1 VSILVLSI
9 EVPQRTSTWALLEQP
24 PLEAPCV
31 RFAVRQHP
39 LAPLSGDF
47 FELVDH
53 GDGKVTALI
62 ADVSGNGP
70 SAASLGQRVR
80 REMRRRAVAGASP
93 AGVLGGTNNWLE
105 RQGLCDR
112 FVCSTVVRIDLRE
125 GEAVV
130 ASAGHFM
137 PLVKLRPGH
146 AALLEGP
153 AGPPLGVVA
162 DQSYPSTAFRLS
174 LGEVLILVTDGI
186 SDVLAGPLDS
196 LGQRGLTHLVAGGPV
211 DLDELCQVVFETTS
225 AAVGADA
232 MVVALRAA

>member
-1 VSILVLSI
+1 LG
-9 EVPQRTSTWALLEQP
+9 QP
-24 PLEAPCV
+24 PLAGPAV

-47 FELVDH
+47 FEMVDH

-70 SAASLGQRVR
+70 AAASLGQRVR
-80 REMRRRAVAGASP
+80 REMRRRALSGASP
-93 AGVLGGTNNWLE
+93 SSVLGGTNTWLE
-105 RQGLCDR
+105 RQDLCDR
-112 FVCSTVVRIDLRE
+112 FVCSTAVRIDPRA

-146 AALLEGP
+146 AAILEGP
-153 AGPPLGVVA
+153 AGPPLGVLA
-162 DQSYPSTAFRLS
+162 DQIYPSTAFRLS
-174 LGEVLILVTDGI
+174 AGDVLILVTDGI

-196 LGQRGLTHLVAGGPV
+196 LGQRGLTQLVARGPL

-225 AAVGADA
+225 AAMGADA